1 MSSGD
6 HIRVRRAA
14 ALAFAIASTLAGARA
29 GYAQGTPATTK
40 DTQVIDVVIVTAQ
53 RREEN
58 LIDVPIAV
66 AAFSGEALER
76 RQIDQATDLQL
87 NVPNVSYT
95 KTNFTGSNFQIRGIG
110 VSSVAASG
118 DSGVETHFNSMPIK
132 NPRLFETEYFD
143 VQRVEVLRGPQGTLY
158 GRNATGGAVNVIA
171 RKPAQGVRG
180 QRRARGRQL
189 QRAEG
194 EGRGEHPARRHGR
207 GALRRHQLQARR
219 LHRQPRSPATTSTIA
234 TSGRRA
240 ARCASRRAT
249 RPTSR

>member
-1 MSSGD
+1 MKAGD
-6 HIRVRRAA
+6 HVRVQRAA
-14 ALAFAIASTLAGARA
+14 ALAFAIASTLAGVEV
-29 GYAQGTPATTK
+29 GYAQTAPANTTR
-40 DTQVIDVVIVTAQ
+40 DTQIIDVVIVTAQ

-143 VQRVEVLRGPQGTLY
+143 VQRVEVLRGPQ
-158 GRNATGGAVNVIA
+158 R
-171 RKPAQGVRG
+171 
-180 QRRARGRQL
+180 
-189 QRAEG
+189 
-194 EGRGEHPARRHGR
+194 
-207 GALRRHQLQARR
+207 
-219 LHRQPRSPATTSTIA
+219 
-234 TSGRRA
+234 
-240 ARCASRRAT
+240 
-249 RPTSR
+249 

>member
-29 GYAQGTPATTK
+29 GYAQTTAANTTK

-87 NVPNVSYT
+87 NVPNVSFT

-118 DSGVETHFNSMPIK
+118 DSGVETALQLDADQEPA
-132 NPRLFETEYFD
+132 PVRD
-143 VQRVEVLRGPQGTLY
+143 RVL
-158 GRNATGGAVNVIA
+158 
-171 RKPAQGVRG
+171 
-180 QRRARGRQL
+180 
-189 QRAEG
+189 
-194 EGRGEHPARRHGR
+194 
-207 GALRRHQLQARR
+207 
-219 LHRQPRSPATTSTIA
+219 
-234 TSGRRA
+234 RRA
-240 ARCASRRAT
+240 ARRSAARPAGHAVRAQRDRRRGQRHRAQARARSSTATSSSRRAT
-249 RPTSR
+249 TTRSRRRAW

>member
-1 MSSGD
+1 MKSGD
-6 HIRVRRAA
+6 HVRVQRVS
-14 ALAFAIASTLAGARA
+14 ALAFAIASTLAGVQA
-29 GYAQGTPATTK
+29 GYAQTPANTPK
-40 DTQVIDVVIVTAQ
+40 DTQIIDVVIVTAQ

-158 GRNATGGAVNVIA
+158 GEGSVGGTIRFITRNPRLDRFEMKTERVTYNDRVYAVC
-171 RKPAQGVRG
+171 PD
-180 QRRARGRQL
+180 
-189 QRAEG
+189 
-194 EGRGEHPARRHGR
+194 RH
-207 GALRRHQLQARR
+207 
-219 LHRQPRSPATTSTIA
+219 
-234 TSGRRA
+234 
-240 ARCASRRAT
+240 
-249 RPTSR
+249 